1 MLFYIA
7 YNTRKD
13 YNKKREGPE
22 AKSLNR
28 PGMNFF
34 LKGLFADQMTTK
46 IFNGGLIDGVEQVHN
61 IS

>member
-34 LKGLFADQMTTK
+34 LKGLFADQK
-46 IFNGGLIDGVEQVHN
+46 DNKDL
-61 IS
+61 